1 MMGAAQFANSF
12 PFFSH
17 LRWPQVIG
25 FTGVIQKTLPLT
37 QFFVVYGYVSDD
49 AFVEGFVFKDAF
61 ESQFA
66 ADV

>member
-1 MMGAAQFANSF
+1 MMGAAQFTNSF

-17 LRWPQVIG
+17 LRWSQVIG

-37 QFFVVYGYVSDD
+37 QFFVLYGYVSDD